1 MQVFTVIYD
10 NLKKVLFWFGTWP
23 NATQYISITSL
34 QIKKNYY
41 LNLSSNFQNYFLTGV
56 YLDS

>member
-23 NATQYISITSL
+23 NATQYVTIASL
-34 QIKKNYY
+34 QIKKNRSLFRQLKY
-41 LNLSSNFQNYFLTGV
+41 G
-56 YLDS
+56 